1 MKRLNIFIDES
12 GDFGFGSGS
21 SELYIVSL
29 TFHEISNSIEKE
41 IDYLN
46 KKLNNLGYNKMIHSA
61 LLIAKRGDYTNFHL
75 EKRKE
80 IFWTLFSFF
89 KRIKIKIKTVLIN
102 KKYLNT
108 RSQLNKKILDELEI
122 FLYENEKYFSSFDEI
137 VIYYDNGQETLSS
150 IIDIIF
156 SKYSNVVR
164 KSNFDHTE
172 KKLFQV
178 SDMLTV
184 IDKYNYKYQNKLNFN
199 KSEKYFFE
207 LEEMKKIMKE
217 VNKKRFM

>member
-1 MKRLNIFIDES
+1 M
-12 GDFGFGSGS
+12 
-21 SELYIVSL
+21 
-29 TFHEISNSIEKE
+29 
-41 IDYLN
+41 
-46 KKLNNLGYNKMIHSA
+46 NLKFS
-61 LLIAKRGDYTNFHL
+61 YT
-75 EKRKE
+75 K
-80 IFWTLFSFF
+80 
-89 KRIKIKIKTVLIN
+89 
-102 KKYLNT
+102 
-108 RSQLNKKILDELEI
+108 
-122 FLYENEKYFSSFDEI
+122 EKYFSSFDEI

>member
-12 GDFGFGSGS
+12 GDFGFGGGS
-21 SELYIVSL
+21 SELYIVSF
-29 TFHEISNSIEKE
+29 TFHESSNLIKKE

-46 KKLNNLGYNKMIHSA
+46 KKLNNIGYNKMIHSA
-61 LLIAKRGDYTNFHL
+61 LLIAKRGDYSNFPL

-89 KRIKIKIKTVLIN
+89 KRIKIKVKTILIN

-108 RSQLNKKILDELEI
+108 RSQLNMKILDEFKTL
-122 FLYENEKYFSSFDEI
+122 LSKNEKYFNSFDEI

-156 SKYSNVVR
+156 SKYSNIVR
-164 KSNFDHTE
+164 KSSFDHTE

-184 IDKYNYKYQNKLNFN
+184 IDKYNYKYQNKLIFN
-199 KSEKYFFE
+199 KSEKYFFK

>member
-1 MKRLNIFIDES
+1 MYSIYPF
-12 GDFGFGSGS
+12 
-21 SELYIVSL
+21 LYQ
-29 TFHEISNSIEKE
+29 
-41 IDYLN
+41 
-46 KKLNNLGYNKMIHSA
+46 
-61 LLIAKRGDYTNFHL
+61 
-75 EKRKE
+75 KRKE
-80 IFWTLFSFF
+80 IFWTLFLFF

-122 FLYENEKYFSSFDEI
+122 FLYKNEKYFSSFDEI
-137 VIYYDNGQETLSS
+137 VIYYDDGQETLSS

-164 KSNFDHTE
+164 KSNFDHAE

>member
-1 MKRLNIFIDES
+1 MSFSIYNLNIME
-12 GDFGFGSGS
+12 
-21 SELYIVSL
+21 
-29 TFHEISNSIEKE
+29 
-41 IDYLN
+41 
-46 KKLNNLGYNKMIHSA
+46 
-61 LLIAKRGDYTNFHL
+61 
-75 EKRKE
+75 
-80 IFWTLFSFF
+80 
-89 KRIKIKIKTVLIN
+89 IKTVLIN

-122 FLYENEKYFSSFDEI
+122 FLYKNEKYFSSFDEI
-137 VIYYDNGQETLSS
+137 VIYYDDGQETLSS

-164 KSNFDHTE
+164 KSNFDHAE

>member
-1 MKRLNIFIDES
+1 MQK
-12 GDFGFGSGS
+12 
-21 SELYIVSL
+21 
-29 TFHEISNSIEKE
+29 
-41 IDYLN
+41 
-46 KKLNNLGYNKMIHSA
+46 
-61 LLIAKRGDYTNFHL
+61 KRGDYTNFHL

-80 IFWTLFSFF
+80 IFWTLFLFF

-122 FLYENEKYFSSFDEI
+122 FLYKNEKYFSSFDEI

-172 KKLFQV
+172 
-178 SDMLTV
+178 V
-184 IDKYNYKYQNKLNFN
+184 ISSFRYAYCY
-199 KSEKYFFE
+199 
-207 LEEMKKIMKE
+207 
-217 VNKKRFM
+217 